1 MMILYLELFQYAS
14 LFFVKS
20 HFFPRSNDCRDG
32 EAAWNRRFIF
42 YTKNRKFPN
51 FAISEH
57 FLLYKLGRVWYNID
71 LMNKIEHDAA
81 SVTENGVDLN
91 AGQPEA
97 KQVTNKKNNWYA
109 EWIDDES
116 CRDID
121 CIYNAIRYIEEINE
135 MAARGVDTEDEEIRD
150 ALYMAIMDYTKG
162 AKDWNHEILKE
173 KLGLGFMSVH
183 TDGDWKFQVSEVN
196 PKYIRYVYD
205 KLCEQGRAKNAPT
218 VYTRE
223 ENSESYKDD
232 DGYIIIKYEVIKSL
246 K

>member
-1 MMILYLELFQYAS
+1 M
-14 LFFVKS
+14 
-20 HFFPRSNDCRDG
+20 
-32 EAAWNRRFIF
+32 
-42 YTKNRKFPN
+42 
-51 FAISEH
+51 
-57 FLLYKLGRVWYNID
+57 LYKLGRVWYNID
-71 LMNKIEHDAA
+71 LMNKIELDAV
-81 SVTENGVDLN
+81 SVTENGVDLY

-162 AKDWNHEILKE
+162 AKDWNHEILNE
-173 KLGLGFMSVH
+173 KLRLGFMSVH
-183 TDGDWKFQVSEVN
+183 TDGDWKSQVSKVN

-205 KLCEQGRAKNAPT
+205 KLCEQGRAKNAPSE
-218 VYTRE
+218 YTRE
-223 ENSESYKDD
+223 EFSESYKDD